1 MSMLYL
7 QLSINVFFF
16 RAVGHVMSSLFYP
29 LLTFALLAVVI
40 AYWAITA
47 VYPFIFPDDGRNT
60 NMSMCHFS
68 FLIGQIKFPILHC
81 IVLLLILYIFENKSS
96 KYAKI

>member
-1 MSMLYL
+1 MP
-7 QLSINVFFF
+7 F

-47 VYPFIFPDDGRNT
+47 VYPWFKKSRQ
-60 NMSMCHFS
+60 
-68 FLIGQIKFPILHC
+68 LIILA
-81 IVLLLILYIFENKSS
+81 V
-96 KYAKI
+96 

>member
-1 MSMLYL
+1 MYT
-7 QLSINVFFF
+7 IFFV

-47 VYPFIFPDDGRNT
+47 VYPF
-60 NMSMCHFS
+60 SC
-68 FLIGQIKFPILHC
+68 L
-81 IVLLLILYIFENKSS
+81 
-96 KYAKI
+96 

>member
-1 MSMLYL
+1 MP
-7 QLSINVFFF
+7 F

-47 VYPFIFPDDGRNT
+47 VYPLGFFWQFGT
-60 NMSMCHFS
+60 FTG
-68 FLIGQIKFPILHC
+68 LATW
-81 IVLLLILYIFENKSS
+81 LLGAAVSEVSHLLWDSP
-96 KYAKI
+96 

>member
-1 MSMLYL
+1 MITAAIVLMP
-7 QLSINVFFF
+7 F

-47 VYPFIFPDDGRNT
+47 VYPLGLTP
-60 NMSMCHFS
+60 
-68 FLIGQIKFPILHC
+68 
-81 IVLLLILYIFENKSS
+81 LLV
-96 KYAKI
+96 